1 MRGDSA
7 ASAVQSRLDSALAE
21 VASLGWR
28 IGFISEDDS
37 GLWTCNLRRG
47 EVGRLGLAVTCLG
60 RGSTCADAVE
70 EAILDIPYA
79 VNAVATVEYT
89 LQPALDITTAIAA
102 MFQPA
107 QPMKRKV

>member
-1 MRGDSA
+1 MTN
-7 ASAVQSRLDSALAE
+7 RLNSALAE

-28 IGFISEDDS
+28 IGFISESDD
-37 GLWTCNLRRG
+37 GVWTCNLRRG

-60 RGSTCADAVE
+60 HGPTCADAIE
-70 EAILDIPYA
+70 EAILDIPNA
-79 VNAVATVEYT
+79 VNATATINYS
-89 LQPALDITTAIAA
+89 LQPAIDIAIA